1 MMIPMTDIAEIQ
13 KDIQGGVDMTDV
25 DKLKKIKLAM
35 FQHPKYTEM
44 VKRYLPVFLHKGLLD

>member
-1 MMIPMTDIAEIQ
+1 MMVPMSDLAEIQ
-13 KDIQGGVDMTDV
+13 KDIQGGVDMSDV

-44 VKRYLPVFLHKGLLD
+44 IKRYLPMFLYKGSLE